1 MILKRLPQKTP
12 AHKGSDAS
20 KSELDAKNEHIKV
33 DPQKFYQRLLKTDIL
48 PEHNAGMREKGSWW
62 EEGKGGG
69 NVL

>member
-1 MILKRLPQKTP
+1 M
-12 AHKGSDAS
+12 HKGSNAS
-20 KSELDAKNEHIKV
+20 KSELDAENEPIKV
-33 DPQKFYQRLLKTDIL
+33 DAQKLYQRFLKAEIL